1 MHIRKYFSGATV
13 AGIALLVQAASWA
26 GGAGE
31 LCAPFKDTSVD
42 QSLVAT
48 MLKAAEQGEGLYR
61 IQSSTTI
68 HPSEFDMQAVQTLAD
83 DRVELWMQVD
93 AVRYSG

>member
-1 MHIRKYFSGATV
+1 
-13 AGIALLVQAASWA
+13 
-26 GGAGE
+26 
-31 LCAPFKDTSVD
+31 
-42 QSLVAT
+42 